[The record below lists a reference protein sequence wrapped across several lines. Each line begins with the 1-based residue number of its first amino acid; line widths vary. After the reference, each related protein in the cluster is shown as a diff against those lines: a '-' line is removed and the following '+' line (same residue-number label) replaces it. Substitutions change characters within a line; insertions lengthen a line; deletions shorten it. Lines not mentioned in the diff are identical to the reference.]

1 MKVNFMMEIW
11 KEVEYLNL
19 KMGIYT
25 KVNGG
30 MIKVMEKEPI
40 VLRMVPNML
49 VNFKMVKGMAK
60 ALLPIL
66 MEKSM

>member
-1 MKVNFMMEIW
+1 
-11 KEVEYLNL
+11 
-19 KMGIYT
+19 MGIYT

-49 VNFKMVKGMAK
+49 VNFKMVKGMEK
-60 ALLPIL
+60 ALLPML
-66 MEKSM
+66 MENNM